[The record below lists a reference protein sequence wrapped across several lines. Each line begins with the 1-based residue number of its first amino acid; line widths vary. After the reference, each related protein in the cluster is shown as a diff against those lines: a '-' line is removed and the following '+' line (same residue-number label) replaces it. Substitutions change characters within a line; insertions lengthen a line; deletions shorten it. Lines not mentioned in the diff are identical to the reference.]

1 MARARNPRPLV
12 TERMHMDEFE
22 RWFLVVYTIYIIASI
37 LALWWVG
44 RDRDDRKLHL
54 ISGRALR
61 ERIGGKQ

>member
-1 MARARNPRPLV
+1 
-12 TERMHMDEFE
+12 MDEFE

-37 LALWWVG
+37 LALWWAG
-44 RDRDDRKLHL
+44 RDRDDRKLQL